1 MKIQSA
7 LYHEFAPFSDFFPEA
22 EQEVVLPEDKLDPNG
37 FLVIWGGGDI
47 HPSLYGRPN
56 VASHVGSIPSARD
69 RAEVALFKQA
79 QSLGMPIVGI
89 CRGAQLACALNGGI
103 LVQDIGGHCVTH
115 ISKTIEGELVV
126 TPSLHHQMMGLWNTK
141 HELFA
146 WTSEPR
152 SSEYIGVTKKE
163 LELIGTIEPEIVYF
177 PETRC
182 LAIQG
187 HPEFVEPTHPFNK
200 LTRKLLTRYGIISN

>member
-7 LYHEFAPFSDFFPEA
+7 LYNEFAPFSDFFPEA
-22 EQEVVLPEDKLDPNG
+22 EKEVVYPEDKLDPNG
-37 FLVIWGGGDI
+37 FLIIWGGGDI

-56 VASHVGSIPSARD
+56 VASQVGATPSARD
-69 RAEVALFKQA
+69 FAEVALFKQA
-79 QSLGMPIVGI
+79 QLAGVPIVGV

-103 LVQDIGGHCVTH
+103 LVQDIDGHFNTH
-115 ISKTIEGELVV
+115 PITTIEGEVV
-126 TPSLHHQMMGLWNTK
+126 LASSLHHQMMGLWNTK

-152 SSEYIGVTKKE
+152 SRDYIGITKEE
-163 LELIGTIEPEIVYF
+163 LKLIGDIEPEIVYF
-177 PETRC
+177 PESRC

-187 HPEFVEPTHPFNK
+187 HPEFVDPFHPFNK
-200 LTRKLLTRYGIISN
+200 LTRKLLNRYGIISN